1 MKYLEHYIL
10 KQEDKWLDYDDD
22 EIEVSLEVS
31 ESVFE
36 FIINDTIQSLFGIK
50 EERRGMNK
58 CIMNG

>member
-1 MKYLEHYIL
+1 V

-36 FIINDTIQSLFGIK
+36 FIINDTIQCLFGIK
-50 EERRGMNK
+50 EDRYGLKNT
-58 CIMNG
+58 